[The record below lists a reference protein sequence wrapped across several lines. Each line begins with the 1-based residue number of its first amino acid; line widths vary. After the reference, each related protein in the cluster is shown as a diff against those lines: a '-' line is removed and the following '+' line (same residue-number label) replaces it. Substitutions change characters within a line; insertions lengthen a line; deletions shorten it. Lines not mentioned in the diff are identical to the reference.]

1 MKINKIF
8 SKKYVLNVLFL
19 LCFTFSFTFLLHVN
33 ASAATTPTG
42 LAQTD
47 GDDDSVTVTWNS
59 QLNDNIDYYYS
70 ISDTNTF
77 NSNNVANTY
86 SYDCT
91 KYFYGLQSGRTY
103 FVWIGAK
110 EDEAPIIW
118 SSPIAVVTAP
128 TYVDTKSVQYT
139 NATETSFSLSWNAV
153 AGASGYKVSYYV
165 YGTYSDTAKVVDV
178 GNSTSATLT
187 GLANNTDYEV
197 KIAAYRTAGSY
208 VAISD
213 TNSIYTDFYTLPTK
227 VTGVDCDYFNT
238 SVKQGK
244 ATFSW
249 DKNPVA
255 TGYQYEI
262 YKYNGKKKLLTGT
275 VDKYSYDYASVSNSK
290 LKPRQIYK
298 IRVRAFVNTA
308 NNTKKY
314 GAWSSYDY
322 FSRCADTDLSLKK
335 SSGKIKAS
343 WSKVTGAT
351 SYYVY
356 MSTKYNGGY
365 KKVAT
370 TTKTSLVI
378 NKTIKSGKYY
388 YVRIV
393 PNYKSGKT
401 TYSATVNS
409 NYFYSAYV
417 YTSKYGWHSYTY

>member
-8 SKKYVLNVLFL
+8 SKKYVWNVLFL
-19 LCFTFSFTFLLHVN
+19 LCFTFGFTFLMHVDAN
-33 ASAATTPTG
+33 AATAPTG

-47 GDDDSVTVTWNS
+47 GNDGSVTVTWNS
-59 QLNDNIDYYYS
+59 LLGNDIDYYYS
-70 ISDTNTF
+70 INDTNSF
-77 NSNNVANTY
+77 NSNNVGYA
-86 SYDCT
+86 YDCT
-91 KYFYGLQSGRTY
+91 KKIYGLQAGRTY
-103 FVWIGAK
+103 YVWIGSAK
-110 EDEAPIIW
+110 DEEAIAW

-128 TYVDTKSVQYT
+128 TYVATDSVQYT
-139 NATETSFSLSWNAV
+139 NATVTSLSLSWNAV

-165 YGTYSDTAKVVDV
+165 YGTYSDTAKIVDV

-213 TNSIYTDFYTLPTK
+213 TRYIYTDFYTLPTK
-227 VTGVDCDYFNT
+227 VTGVDCDSFNP

-249 DKNPVA
+249 DKNAVA
-255 TGYQYEI
+255 NGYQYEI
-262 YKYNGKKKLLTGT
+262 YKYNGKKKLFAGT
-275 VDKYSYDYASVSNSK
+275 VDKYSYDYASISNSK

-322 FSRCADTDLSLKK
+322 FSRCADTDVSLKK

-356 MSTKYNGGY
+356 MSTKYNSGY

-370 TTKTSLVI
+370 TTKTSVVI
-378 NKTIKSGKYY
+378 NKTIKNGKYY

-401 TYSATVNS
+401 NYSATINS
-409 NYFYSAYV
+409 TSFYSAYV
-417 YTSKYGWHSYTY
+417 HTYKSGWYSYTY